1 MSQVVRKIIK
11 SGKLPPA
18 LGPYSQ
24 AVMVNN
30 TMYLSG
36 ALGVESSGNLVSG
49 GVEAEAKQALTNIG
63 YVLEEAGLS
72 YNNVVKTTVLLAN
85 INDFTA
91 FNEIYAE

>member
-63 YVLEEAGLS
+63 YVLEEAGLT